1 MKIRTILQKGFYPIV
16 SYYYYAWWWWWT
28 MTWHWQ
34 PVGYVCTFQSCR
46 NRWARRAIAHPNFGK
61 FCQPYLNQGRTA
73 YAHHNS
79 TCPRS
84 RIFRTSYGPDCTWLY
99 LPHHL
104 QRKNAAGRLVLINS
118 RPHST
123 VRDCGSK

>member
-1 MKIRTILQKGFYPIV
+1 
-16 SYYYYAWWWWWT
+16 

-46 NRWARRAIAHPNFGK
+46 NRRARGAIAHPNFGRSVNSIST
-61 FCQPYLNQGRTA
+61 YY
-73 YAHHNS
+73 YAHHIS
-79 TCPRS
+79 TIPCPR
-84 RIFRTSYGPDCTWLY
+84 IPSYGPDCTWLY

-118 RPHST
+118 RPHFDSQGLWFKIDMPFQSNGLKRIRMGT
-123 VRDCGSK
+123 FLPSVMNRKMK

>member
-1 MKIRTILQKGFYPIV
+1 MKIRIYNTSERILPHCVVVLRCVVVDYDVALATSWLCLYISELSEPEGKGGDRPSKF
-16 SYYYYAWWWWWT
+16 
-28 MTWHWQ
+28 WQ
-34 PVGYVCTFQSCR
+34 IS
-46 NRWARRAIAHPNFGK
+46 
-61 FCQPYLNQGRTA
+61 QPYLNQERTD
-73 YAHHNS
+73 YAHHIS
-79 TCPRS
+79 TLPRP
-84 RIFRTSYGPDCTWLY
+84 RIFRPSYGPDCTWLY

>member
-1 MKIRTILQKGFYPIV
+1 MDFTPLCRSI
-16 SYYYYAWWWWWT
+16 T
-28 MTWHWQ
+28 MRGGGGLWRGTGNQLAMFVHFLELSEPEGEGGDRPPKFWQ
-34 PVGYVCTFQSCR
+34 IS
-46 NRWARRAIAHPNFGK
+46 
-61 FCQPYLNQGRTA
+61 QPYLNQERTD
-73 YAHHNS
+73 YAHHIS
-79 TCPRS
+79 TLPRP
-84 RIFRTSYGPDCTWLY
+84 RIFRPSYGPDCTWLY

>member
-1 MKIRTILQKGFYPIV
+1 MKIRIILQKGFYPIM
-16 SYYYYAWWWWWT
+16 SSFYDAWWWWT

-46 NRWARRAIAHPNFGK
+46 NRRARGAIAHPNFGRSVNPISARGGQVMPTT
-61 FCQPYLNQGRTA
+61 FLPA
-73 YAHHNS
+73 
-79 TCPRS
+79 PRP
-84 RIFRTSYGPDCTWLY
+84 RIFRPSYGPDCTWLY